1 MTACQLSRLCRQACN
16 MVSPALDLME
26 CLQCD
31 RRTVRNAVDQNQ
43 SKIGIRAGGSPASLQ
58 QLQQYAS
65 SISGVI
71 APQGYGSAHDDR
83 LAISE

>member
-1 MTACQLSRLCRQACN
+1 MQHGE
-16 MVSPALDLME
+16 PALDMME
-26 CLQCD
+26 CLQYD
-31 RRTVRNAVDQNQ
+31 TRTVRNAVDQNQ
-43 SKIGIRAGGSPASLQ
+43 SKIGICAGGSPPSLQ

-83 LAISE
+83 MALSE